1 MEFFEMFA
9 NIPIPALIL
18 FGVGIV
24 LLIVEMYVPGF
35 GVAGVSSLIAFALAI
50 IFAAD
55 TFLEGLVFTGV
66 VPRRHCDRRGRIF
79 GAAVEREAFVKFHP
93 EGQNSTD
100 EGFSSA
106 ADDLRF
112 LVGREGVAQT
122 ILRPAGRVSI
132 ENKVYDVISSGDF
145 IAPGEKIRVLEV
157 NGNRIVVASA
167 AVASV

>member
-66 VPRRHCDRRGRIF
+66 VLVVI
-79 GAAVEREAFVKFHP
+79 AIVVAVFLVLLSKGKLSSNFILKAK
-93 EGQNSTD
+93 NSTD
-100 EGFSSA
+100 EGFSSV

>member
-1 MEFFEMFA
+1 MDFLELFT

-18 FGVGIV
+18 FGIGIV
-24 LLIVEMYVPGF
+24 LMIVEMYAPGF

-55 TFLEGLVFTGV
+55 TFLEGLVFSGV
-66 VPRRHCDRRGRIF
+66 VLLVIAIIVAVFLVLLSKGRLSSNFILK
-79 GAAVEREAFVKFHP
+79 AK
-93 EGQNSTD
+93 NSTD

-106 ADDLRF
+106 TNDLHF
-112 LVGREGVAQT
+112 LIGREGVAQT

-132 ENKVYDVISSGDF
+132 ENKVYDVVSSGDF

-157 NGNRIVVASA
+157 NGNHIIVASA
-167 AVASV
+167 AVASI

>member
-66 VPRRHCDRRGRIF
+66 VLVVI
-79 GAAVEREAFVKFHP
+79 AIVVAVFLVLLSKGKLSSNFILKAK
-93 EGQNSTD
+93 NSTD

-122 ILRPAGRVSI
+122 ILRPTGRVSI